1 MFVREGIDSLLEE
14 NEHRER
20 EGNDGCVHHPWV
32 DGNSKDGGLRERE
45 RERERKRGREGEREI
60 Q

>member
-1 MFVREGIDSLLEE
+1 MFICEGIDSLLEE

-20 EGNDGCVHHPWV
+20 EGNHSCVHHPWV
-32 DGNSKDGGLRERE
+32 DGNSKDGGLRGTEGERE
-45 RERERKRGREGEREI
+45 REI